1 MKISVYA
8 ISKNE
13 SKFVESWVKSVE
25 EADEIVVLD
34 TGSSDDTVKKLR
46 EAGVKVYEEKID
58 PWRFDVARNRSLEL
72 VSEDTDV
79 CVCVDLDE
87 RFEKGWRE
95 KLEKAYEK
103 DVQQYKYRYTWSFNA
118 DGSEGVVFWQE
129 KIHSRKGFCW
139 EHPVHEVPKY
149 IGKEPYKSK
158 FAEGIQLNHYPD
170 HTKSRSNYL
179 PLLELSVKECPDDD
193 RNMHY
198 LGREYMFHKMYDDSI
213 RTLKKH
219 LQMPQAVWRDERCA
233 SMRYI
238 AKCLI
243 QKNMTDR
250 AEGWL
255 LRAVAEAPRLREPY
269 VDLALLYY
277 NKKNWHGVILMCEKA
292 LEIKDRSLSYINE
305 PSSWG
310 SLPYDILSLAYYYT
324 GNCEKALEYVDK
336 AIELSDEPRL
346 KDNKTFFI
354 KKLKTA

>member
-1 MKISVYA
+1 
-8 ISKNE
+8 
-13 SKFVESWVKSVE
+13 
-25 EADEIVVLD
+25 
-34 TGSSDDTVKKLR
+34 
-46 EAGVKVYEEKID
+46 
-58 PWRFDVARNRSLEL
+58 
-72 VSEDTDV
+72 
-79 CVCVDLDE
+79 
-87 RFEKGWRE
+87 
-95 KLEKAYEK
+95 
-103 DVQQYKYRYTWSFNA
+103 
-118 DGSEGVVFWQE
+118 
-129 KIHSRKGFCW
+129 
-139 EHPVHEVPKY
+139 
-149 IGKEPYKSK
+149 
-158 FAEGIQLNHYPD
+158 
-170 HTKSRSNYL
+170 
-179 PLLELSVKECPDDD
+179 
-193 RNMHY
+193 
-198 LGREYMFHKMYDDSI
+198 
-213 RTLKKH
+213 
-219 LQMPQAVWRDERCA
+219 MPQAVWRDERCA

-255 LRAVAEAPRLREPY
+255 LRAVAEAPHLREPY

-336 AIELSDEPRL
+336 AIELSDEQRL